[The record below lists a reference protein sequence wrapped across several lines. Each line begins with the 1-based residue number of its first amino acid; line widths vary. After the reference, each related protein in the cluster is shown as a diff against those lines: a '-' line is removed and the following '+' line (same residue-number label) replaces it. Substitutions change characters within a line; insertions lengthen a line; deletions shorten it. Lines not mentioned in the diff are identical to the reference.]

1 MDEGIAG
8 GGKTG
13 GKVGGALLGGVSALA
28 VLAGLLG
35 YFLLSNPPAPETAA
49 PQPLASA
56 LPPPESAPEAAPEPE
71 PAKAAPEAV
80 APEAAPAA
88 PEAEAPAA
96 PARALAEFDQLRAA
110 PDGALTLAGRTEP
123 GAAVEVL
130 LDGVAV
136 DKVAAGAD
144 GSFASVILAAPSA
157 AARQLTVRV
166 TGADGVAREGGAALT
181 VAPSATALAE
191 AAAAAGASPETVA
204 ATEAEAAAM
213 TAAPLV
219 ADAEGAKLLAG
230 PAAELTIDTLAFTEA
245 GAISLS
251 GRGAAPGALIR
262 AYVDNAEAGLV
273 QAAPDGAFR
282 LELPPASAGPHQ
294 LRLDA
299 LDAEGKVLA
308 RAEVGFEAPASP
320 ETAAPQAAAPETAQ
334 ATPEATPPVPVA
346 DGGALPRARI
356 VTIEQGNTLWAI
368 AGQTYGDPY
377 LYVRIFRANRDQIRD
392 PDLIYPGQVFTLP
405 E

>member
-8 GGKTG
+8 GGKTV

-56 LPPPESAPEAAPEPE
+56 VPPPEAAPEPAPEPEPE

-213 TAAPLV
+213 AAAPLV

-245 GAISLS
+245 GAIALS

-273 QAAPDGAFR
+273 QADAGGAFR

-299 LDAEGKVLA
+299 LDAEGQVLA

-320 ETAAPQAAAPETAQ
+320 ETAAPETAQ
-334 ATPEATPPVPVA
+334 AAPEAIPPVPVA

-356 VTIEQGNTLWAI
+356 VTIEKGNTLWAI

>member
-1 MDEGIAG
+1 MDEGMA
-8 GGKTG
+8 G

-28 VLAGLLG
+28 VLAGLWG
-35 YFLLSNPPAPETAA
+35 YLLLSNPPEPTAA

-56 LPPPESAPEAAPEPE
+56 VPPTEPDPAPQPAQAAPEPPGAEAPAPAPAPAPEAAPESPG
-71 PAKAAPEAV
+71 A
-80 APEAAPAA
+80 AAPA
-88 PEAEAPAA
+88 P
-96 PARALAEFDQLRAA
+96 ALAEFDQLRAA

-136 DKVAAGAD
+136 DKVSAGAD

-181 VAPSATALAE
+181 VAPSASALAA
-191 AAAAAGASPETVA
+191 AAAAAGASPEMVA

-213 TAAPLV
+213 AAAPLV

-245 GAISLS
+245 GAIALS

-262 AYVDNAEAGLV
+262 AYVDTAEAGLV

-282 LELPPASAGPHQ
+282 LELPPASAGPHS

-299 LDAEGKVLA
+299 LDAEGQVLA

-320 ETAAPQAAAPETAQ
+320 DTAAPQPASEAA
-334 ATPEATPPVPVA
+334 PPVPVA

-377 LYVRIFRANRDQIRD
+377 LYVRIYRANRDQIRD